1 MFYVRTCVKEDT
13 MSEMK
18 LGHPSARVHTMIV
31 AVLAGMKVVREGQ
44 RRPIGKVKVKRGD
57 GNNTVVTEWDKA
69 SERVMLAE
77 LNGTGINV
85 LSEESGLARNAKGEQ
100 SLLFLVD
107 PLDGSKPFSIGAST
121 STVSIGLYDTARATV
136 VAVVVGEPATGR
148 ICYAEE
154 GQGAFMIMVRIIGKR
169 LGAPDYR
176 EAERLQVWQGPLG
189 ALGVT
194 LVDCYHNFRLRGH
207 PVTPN
212 ATWGRLWSELNE
224 QGIVYGLGTNCG
236 HIMLV
241 ALGRGAVRGSI
252 TTCRGGPYDIAAGL
266 LVKEAGG
273 IVRCFSDKTGVLIEV
288 GSLEV
293 VAANFMVTAVDK
305 SEADMLVALFK
316 KALGAS

>member
-1 MFYVRTCVKEDT
+1 

-18 LGHPSARVHTMIV
+18 LGRPSELVHTMVV
-31 AVLAGMKVVREGQ
+31 AVLVGMNVVREGQ
-44 RRPIGKVKVKRGD
+44 RRPVGKVKVKRGD
-57 GNNTVVTEWDKA
+57 GHNTVVTEWDKA

-85 LSEESGLARNAKGEQ
+85 LSEEIGLVRNSKGKR

-154 GQGAFMIMVRIIGKR
+154 GQGAFTIMARIIGKR

-176 EAERLQVWQGPLG
+176 EAERLQVWQGALG
-189 ALGVT
+189 SSGVT
-194 LVDCYHNFRLRGH
+194 LVDCYHGFRLKGH

-212 ATWGRLWSELNE
+212 ATWGRLWSALNE
-224 QGIVYGLGTNCG
+224 QGIVYGFGTNCG

-241 ALGRGAVRGSI
+241 ALGRGAIRGSI
-252 TTCRGGPYDIAAGL
+252 TTCRGGPHDIAAGL
-266 LVKEAGG
+266 LVNEAGG
-273 IVRCFSDKTGVLIEV
+273 IVRCFSDTTGVLTEV

-293 VAANFMVTAVDK
+293 VGANFMVTAVSK
-305 SEADMLVALFK
+305 SEADMLVALLK
-316 KALGAS
+316 EALGAS